1 MLKGVI
7 FDMDGVISD
16 SERYYVDVK
25 NDVLAHFG
33 IYDVPYEYH
42 MKFVGTTHAFQWNQM
57 SKDFH
62 KEHISVEEYLDYFYP
77 YKEEYFA
84 KKDIGAIRGVV
95 DFINDV
101 KAAGYPISVAS
112 SGTIDEIE
120 RMLKKLGLYEQ
131 FDAIASGWECKE
143 SKPAPDVYLLAAKKI
158 GVEPESCLVIEDA
171 PNGAIGAKAAGMY
184 CLGFCN
190 KDFPINEM
198 RDAHSV
204 FTQYEDI
211 SVEHLENLMKS

>member
-1 MLKGVI
+1 MLKAII

-42 MKFVGTTHAFQWNQM
+42 MQFVGTTHAFQWEHM
-57 SKDFH
+57 SKDYH
-62 KEHISVEEYLDYFYP
+62 KEDITVQEYLDYFYP
-77 YKEEYFA
+77 YKDAYFE
-84 KKDIGAIRGVV
+84 KQNIGPIRGVV
-95 DFINDV
+95 DFIHDV

-112 SGTIDEIE
+112 SGTIEEIE
-120 RMLKKLGLYEQ
+120 RMLKKLGLFEC
-131 FDAIASGWECKE
+131 FDGIASGWECKE
-143 SKPAPDVYLLAAKKI
+143 SKPAPDVYLLAAEKI
-158 GVEPESCLVIEDA
+158 GVEPEHCLVIEDA

-184 CLGFCN
+184 CLGFSN
-190 KDFPINEM
+190 ADFPMSKMEEA
-198 RDAHSV
+198 DSV

-211 SVEHLENLMKS
+211 SIKYLENLMK